1 MRKVLVGLAALA
13 LVAVVAAPLMA
24 APETVTGKVIDQ
36 MCYTKDKVNNAG
48 NDHKMP
54 ADMAGCAL
62 ACAKLG
68 RPMALLTTDGKVYT
82 LKGGLAEN
90 MNAKLQAHITHTIS
104 ITGEVAKE
112 KDGTM
117 SIAAAELKMV
127 SR

>member
-1 MRKVLVGLAALA
+1 MRKWLAGSAALA
-13 LVAVVAAPLMA
+13 FVSVLAAPLMA
-24 APETVTGKVIDQ
+24 ATETVTGKIIDQ
-36 MCYTKDKVNNAG
+36 TCYTKDKANTGA
-48 NDHKMP
+48 DHKMP

-62 ACAKLG
+62 ACAKMG

-90 MNAKLQAHITHTIS
+90 MNGKLQPHIAHTVS
-104 ITGEVAKE
+104 ITGDVTKE